1 MLRTKLLVSS
11 LDEIPRE
18 WVFEYY
24 LKLGM
29 KLTGQDEK
37 IKSVF
42 KADDKVPSLCVYY
55 SKPVSS
61 YRFKDFSSG
70 HAGDGVTLVQH
81 MFKLSSRGE
90 SAHKIIQDYNQY
102 TLSGN
107 KEDYSLREFKIQTRY
122 KVTNFVKRSWMV
134 HDQKFWNRFYIGSA
148 LLEEH
153 FVFPLSS
160 YTMTK
165 EIEGEEKELVITGRN
180 IYGYF
185 RKDGTLYKIYQ
196 PYVKENKFIKVRE
209 YLQGL
214 DQLTMKVPYLGIV
227 SSLKDLM
234 FFKKLGFK
242 NAEGVA
248 PDSEN
253 VLIPDHIMQYL
264 IPKYK
269 AIFVLFDDDEAGRKA
284 MQKYKD
290 KYNLPSVIFTLAK
303 DLSDA
308 GEKHGLY
315 KVREVIT
322 PILKATLNPITDA
335 IQPKT

>member
-24 LKLGM
+24 LKLPV

-42 KADDKVPSLCVYY
+42 KSDDKVPSLCIYY
-55 SKPVSS
+55 SKPVAS
-61 YRFKDFSSG
+61 YRFKCFSSG
-70 HAGDGVTLVQH
+70 YAGDGVTLIQH
-81 MFKLSSRGE
+81 MFKLTSRGE

-107 KEDYSLREFKIQTRY
+107 KEDYSLREFKVQTRY
-122 KVTNFVKRSWMV
+122 KVSKFEKRSWMV

-165 EIEGEEKELVITGRN
+165 EIEGVEQELVINGRN
-180 IYGYF
+180 IYGFF

-196 PYVKENKFIKVRE
+196 PYVKDNKFIKVRD
-209 YLQGL
+209 YVQGL
-214 DQLTMKVPYLGIV
+214 DQLTMKVPYLVIC

-242 NAEGVA
+242 NAEAIA

-264 IPKYK
+264 LPKYK
-269 AIFVLFDDDEAGRKA
+269 GTCVLFDNDEAGIKCMA
-284 MQKYKD
+284 KYKE
-290 KYNLPSVIFTLAK
+290 KYNLPPVLFTMAK

-315 KVREVIT
+315 KVREGIT
-322 PILKATLNPITDA
+322 PLLKATLNT
-335 IQPKT
+335 TT